1 MSASNKLNEACASAV
16 ILGASGDIGGAFKT
30 VIERDFDR
38 LILTG
43 TKPFQKISD
52 QGIKEDWI
60 EYSYPNKTDELTMRL
75 RKEANSIRLIV
86 NCIGLHAREKS
97 ILDVELTRK
106 ILDTNYF
113 SLQFALAEVK
123 KYCGN
128 GVDII
133 NIGSIASHSP
143 AADEFSYSS
152 SKELNDRFLANLRF
166 DEQFKNSRILNVRP
180 AAVKG
185 KMTRDRPNASNFIEP
200 LELAQLSY
208 NTLKSGSTLKVP
220 VLDIY
225 RAS

>member
-1 MSASNKLNEACASAV
+1 MSVSNRLNDVFGSAV

-43 TKPFQKISD
+43 TKPLQNFSD
-52 QGIKEDWI
+52 QGIKEDWV
-60 EYSYPNKTDELTMRL
+60 EYSYPNKIDELTMRL
-75 RKEANSIRLIV
+75 CQEAKSIRLVI
-86 NCIGLHAREKS
+86 NCIGLHVREKS
-97 ILDVELTRK
+97 VLDVELTRK
-106 ILDTNYF
+106 ILDANYF
-113 SLQFALAEVK
+113 SLQFVLSEVK
-123 KYCGN
+123 KYCGK

-152 SKELNDRFLANLRF
+152 SKELSDRLLANLRF

-185 KMTRDRPNASNFIEP
+185 KMTGDRPNANNFIEP

-208 NTLKSGSTLKVP
+208 NILKSGSTLRVP
-220 VLDIY
+220 LLDVY
-225 RAS
+225 RAN